1 MTSRARTA
9 DDPLRVR
16 HTPTSPGRGFPP
28 RRHRSPGL
36 PPLAAAALS
45 ARSVASLLQPLL
57 LAPPPP
63 PPLPTPPLLPPPS
76 SMLLL
81 FPPFLHLR
89 NNVLRRRTCVCGRCH
104 YATDSVRSAMLLR
117 CVDRGGACRV
127 CLNLLTCARVSCAR
141 SSVACAGVAMLS
153 RQRYVSMC
161 FCVWSAER
169 VNAAINLLWN
179 APMTSIGCPD
189 NPVCRP
195 GAVEL
200 AGQRA
205 VKRQSAYGTRG
216 GRGGR
221 GSGGRKNFRCIFR
234 EISASSVRSCK
245 NFQNR
250 VSGCFLVQ

>member
-169 VNAAINLLWN
+169 VNAAIHLLWN
-179 APMTSIGCPD
+179 VPMT
-189 NPVCRP
+189 
-195 GAVEL
+195 
-200 AGQRA
+200 
-205 VKRQSAYGTRG
+205 
-216 GRGGR
+216 
-221 GSGGRKNFRCIFR
+221 
-234 EISASSVRSCK
+234 
-245 NFQNR
+245 
-250 VSGCFLVQ
+250 

>member
-16 HTPTSPGRGFPP
+16 HTPTSYGRGIPP
-28 RRHRSPGL
+28 RRHRSPGHKGDACSV

-45 ARSVASLLQPLL
+45 ARSFASLLQPPL

-63 PPLPTPPLLPPPS
+63 PPPSPPPPLPPPPS
-76 SMLLL
+76 SMLLP
-81 FPPFLHLR
+81 FPPFLHLMSR
-89 NNVLRRRTCVCGRCH
+89 VAACVSV
-104 YATDSVRSAMLLR
+104 AAVTVRSAMLLR

-169 VNAAINLLWN
+169 VDAAIHLLWN
-179 APMTSIGCPD
+179 VPMT
-189 NPVCRP
+189 
-195 GAVEL
+195 
-200 AGQRA
+200 
-205 VKRQSAYGTRG
+205 
-216 GRGGR
+216 
-221 GSGGRKNFRCIFR
+221 
-234 EISASSVRSCK
+234 
-245 NFQNR
+245 
-250 VSGCFLVQ
+250 